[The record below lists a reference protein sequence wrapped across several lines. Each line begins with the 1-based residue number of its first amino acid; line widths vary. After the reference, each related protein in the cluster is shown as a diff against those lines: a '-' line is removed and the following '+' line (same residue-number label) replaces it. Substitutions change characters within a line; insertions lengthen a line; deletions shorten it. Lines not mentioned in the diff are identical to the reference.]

1 MTFKF
6 GSVLCVSVTLCCI
19 ISPVSSCHAPYTIL
33 TMMFIYGESSPP
45 RDASKIKCANAL
57 YDFNDGMFNKI
68 LATDCD
74 TSHGEDRTYGS

>member
-1 MTFKF
+1 
-6 GSVLCVSVTLCCI
+6 
-19 ISPVSSCHAPYTIL
+19 
-33 TMMFIYGESSPP
+33 MMFIYGESSPP